1 MNMKSANTFRP
12 GRQIALLL
20 ALPVVLAGCQTM
32 GPEPGEGR
40 SIYSGQHS
48 VLYRARQQ
56 AGSLEQALQLADMA
70 YQAGDLDQALFQY
83 LRALE
88 LQPAAARPLAESL
101 EGSASPGVCRQSGR

>member
-1 MNMKSANTFRP
+1 MR
-12 GRQIALLL
+12 RIALLL

-56 AGSLEQALQLADMA
+56 AGSLEQAL
-70 YQAGDLDQALFQY
+70 
-83 LRALE
+83 
-88 LQPAAARPLAESL
+88 
-101 EGSASPGVCRQSGR
+101 